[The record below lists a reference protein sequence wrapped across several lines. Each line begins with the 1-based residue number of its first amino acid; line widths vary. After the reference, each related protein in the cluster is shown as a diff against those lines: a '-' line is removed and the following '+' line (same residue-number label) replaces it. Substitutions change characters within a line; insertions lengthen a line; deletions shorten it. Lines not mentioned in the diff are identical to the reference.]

1 MHVHASE
8 NASDLGWVCNPAC
21 ENPHGTGHSCMD
33 ELKSWYEEYAV
44 LEEASQKGEIAVW
57 WIMGVQLFR

>member
-1 MHVHASE
+1 
-8 NASDLGWVCNPAC
+8 
-21 ENPHGTGHSCMD
+21 MD